1 LLNFPAGTLIKA
13 YILVLL
19 HSKKGKIVF
28 SPKYAN
34 VRAMTLQV
42 KQKSSIIVLV
52 ALGLLVMV
60 IVAAV
65 VVQLGP

>member
-19 HSKKGKIVF
+19 HSKKGKIVL

-34 VRAMTLQV
+34 VRAVTLQV